1 MTLLRLTPTALSR
14 CRFAVSPLAETLS
27 ALIALERLPYPWLAA
42 WHASNQS
49 GYRRWRDQNEVAR
62 GLLPLVAATKWLP
75 DYVALPPGDGVHTR
89 LADELVAVAAFTDA
103 QVRAATEPA
112 VAASWQATGT
122 GDAGDAGDAGWLAGR
137 GLGPRIAAVFEEG
150 WRLFVAPD
158 WPRRRAILERD
169 IMYRA
174 GLLAAYGWQHAIKDM
189 TRRSAWVGRDAIRF
203 SHQDHPDRLIGDDGL
218 IFVPHTPGRGTWTC
232 EQPPHYALVYPARG
246 AAVPPDGGAADA
258 LAGLL
263 GPGRARI
270 LRELGRPATS
280 TQLAHALE
288 ISLGTVSAH
297 LAVLRDT
304 GVIAGARTG
313 RNVVYRRTQRGEELL
328 AALGEP
334 G

>member
-1 MTLLRLTPTALSR
+1 MTLLRLTSTGLSR
-14 CRFAVSPLAETLS
+14 CRFAVSPMAETLS

-42 WHASNQS
+42 WHARNQT
-49 GYRRWRDQNEVAR
+49 GYRSWRDGNKVAR

-89 LADELVAVAAFTDA
+89 LAGELIPVAAFTDA
-103 QVRAATEPA
+103 QVRAATAPA
-112 VAASWQATGT
+112 VAASWQPQDT
-122 GDAGDAGDAGWLAGR
+122 GWLAGA
-137 GLGPRIAAVFEEG
+137 GLGPRIAAMFEEG
-150 WRLFVAPD
+150 WRRFVAPD

-189 TRRSAWVGRDAIRF
+189 TRKSAWVGRDAIRF
-203 SHQDHPDRLIGDDGL
+203 SDQDHPDLMIGDDGL
-218 IFVPHTPGRGTWTC
+218 IFVPHTPGRGTWAC
-232 EQPPHYALVYPARG
+232 ERPPRYAMVYPARG
-246 AAVPPDGGAADA
+246 AAVPPDGGGADA

-263 GPGRARI
+263 GQGRARI
-270 LRELGRPATS
+270 LRELARPATS
-280 TQLAHALE
+280 SQLAHTLE

-313 RNVVYRRTQRGEELL
+313 RNVVYRLTPRGQELL
-328 AALGEP
+328 GVLGQP
-334 G
+334 GT